1 MPLISSGHCR
11 HCARNRRPTRHAGL
25 APSAF
30 YRGFWIAATRHGV
43 IPAHLKMENWVDA
56 SKIHLAN
63 YEPRNLGAD
72 DAAALEGFE
81 RRMKELIEY
90 SKPRSQRLMTPVL
103 IGSRKAV
110 EPVALECALET
121 SRVAADL
128 LHTLGQLTTSEKR
141 TGGGLHGRIR
151 TGVVPRFERVPARVV
166 IWHFVLHADRRRRAV
181 RFSEPSSGTP

>member
-25 APSAF
+25 APLHFTEDSGSPPYAAEI
-30 YRGFWIAATRHGV
+30 RGLT
-43 IPAHLKMENWVDA
+43 HLKMENWVDA

-90 SKPRSQRLMTPVL
+90 SKPRGQRLMTPVL
-103 IGSRKAV
+103 IGNRKAV
-110 EPVALECALET
+110 EPVAPRMCFGDKPRGGRSPAYPGSIDDERET
-121 SRVAADL
+121 
-128 LHTLGQLTTSEKR
+128 
-141 TGGGLHGRIR
+141 HGWRIAWANSN
-151 TGVVPRFERVPARVV
+151 VVPRLNVFLPV
-166 IWHFVLHADRRRRAV
+166 
-181 RFSEPSSGTP
+181 SSYMALRSPR